1 MFRKSLKLLAA
12 GVAAFGLAAS
22 TPALAWGD
30 LGHRT
35 IANIALAN
43 VSPKTKAAI
52 ETLCRRRR
60 GWGRHNARS
69 IRWAMRPHGP
79 IACAVKAGAGA
90 IHSPGITTMA
100 TSPRPL
106 SI

>member
-1 MFRKSLKLLAA
+1 M
-12 GVAAFGLAAS
+12 
-22 TPALAWGD
+22 AWGD

-52 ETLCRRRR
+52 AALLKAQAGLGTTQCPVHSLGDAATWPDCLRSESWR
-60 GWGRHNARS
+60 WGHTF
-69 IRWAMRPHGP
+69 
-79 IACAVKAGAGA
+79 
-90 IHSPGITTMA
+90 PGTIMMV

-106 SI
+106 ST